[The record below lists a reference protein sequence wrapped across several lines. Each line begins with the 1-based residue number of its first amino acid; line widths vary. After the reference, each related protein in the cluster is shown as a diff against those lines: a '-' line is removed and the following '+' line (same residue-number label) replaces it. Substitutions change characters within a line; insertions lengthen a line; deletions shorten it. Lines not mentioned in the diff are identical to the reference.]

1 MICDEDKKDE
11 KPSKLHW
18 GGGALSGGATGPYS
32 WATGGNKAAKK
43 GIEGALIGGLFGL
56 NSLFDDDE
64 DED

>member
-1 MICDEDKKDE
+1 MIGDDDKKE
-11 KPSKLHW
+11 ENPSKLHW
-18 GGGALSGGATGPYS
+18 WVGALSGGTTVPYS
-32 WATGGNKAAKK
+32 WAAGGNKAAKK